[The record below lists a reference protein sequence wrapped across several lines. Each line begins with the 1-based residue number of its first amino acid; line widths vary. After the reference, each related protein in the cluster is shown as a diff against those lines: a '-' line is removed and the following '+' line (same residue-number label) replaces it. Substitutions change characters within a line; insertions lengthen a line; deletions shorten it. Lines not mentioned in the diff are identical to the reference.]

1 MPVKPFEEL
10 RILELAGSPA
20 GALAARLLGDCGA
33 DVTRLERP
41 ASSDERAELERRLGR
56 CDVVI
61 ESEAPGPLVPL
72 SDATALPALIRVRIS
87 PFGSSGPYARF
98 RSNEFTD
105 DAISGHTLLNG
116 ERGREPL
123 ARPGRIAQHQA
134 GAHAAIGAL
143 AALRARERTGRGQI
157 VEVSH
162 FEGLVGMHQHT
173 LAMWSHARHV
183 LEREGNRQ
191 PGLPHPVAI
200 YPCRDGFVQLALPSQ
215 PMRDQFLAAAGMP
228 ELVLDPRF
236 ADDLSIS
243 RNKDAFDAAIG
254 PWLAAHTAE
263 EIVRIVQAA
272 GGACGPVP
280 ALLALLDDPQLR
292 ARGFWRQAGSAP
304 ALRVPR
310 RPFLLGERAS
320 AERREPESASPPAG
334 SAAGAGPLAGLRVL
348 DLSRVW
354 AGPFA
359 ARLLGDLGADVIL
372 VEAPHARG
380 GDELPA
386 ELARL
391 SHVFPDDEPG
401 ERPWNRNGGFNEL
414 ARNRRAVTLDLRR
427 AEAKLGFE
435 RLARHADVLIENFA
449 PGVMSRLGL
458 GFERLRELNPSIVQ
472 VSISGYGAFGP
483 RYLHRAFGPTIEA
496 GSGFSLAMGYADGG
510 PIRSGVAWPDP
521 VSALVAV
528 AGALVAL
535 HDRDALP
542 GRPGRHVDVSMLEA
556 SLYFMGDLLLE
567 AQLRGASPARAGN
580 RSPRRAPQGCYP
592 CAGRERW
599 IAISVEDEAEW
610 AALCRC
616 AGLGAELAALGLA
629 ARRARHDVIDAA
641 ISAWTRHSDP
651 IALMQL
657 LQREGVTAAA
667 LADARDLARDPQ
679 LDSRGFWVALEHP
692 ETGRREAPGC
702 AIRLAETPASYR
714 RPAPCLGQH
723 DAEVMCEIEE
733 LDQ

>member
-1 MPVKPFEEL
+1 MKPLEAL

-20 GALAARLLGDCGA
+20 GAFAARLFSDCGA
-33 DVTRLERP
+33 DVTRRERP
-41 ASSDERAELERRLGR
+41 GKRSERAAFERALGR

-61 ESEAPGPLVPL
+61 ESEAPGPLSPI
-72 SDATALPALIRVRIS
+72 SDAIELRALIRVRIS

-105 DAISGHTLLNG
+105 DAISGHTLLSG
-116 ERGREPL
+116 EREREPL
-123 ARPGRIAQHQA
+123 ARPGRIAHHQA

-143 AALRARERTGRGQI
+143 AALRVRERTGRGQI

-173 LAMWSHARHV
+173 LAMWSHGRHV

-191 PGLPHPVAI
+191 PGFSHPVGI

-215 PMRDQFLAAAGMP
+215 PMRDAFLAAAGMP

-236 ADDLSIS
+236 ADDLSIA
-243 RNKDAFDAAIG
+243 RNKAAFDAAIA
-254 PWLAAHTAE
+254 PWLAARAAE
-263 EIVRIVQAA
+263 EIVRIVQSA

-280 ALLALLDDPQLR
+280 PLLALLDDPQLR
-292 ARGFWRQAGSAP
+292 ARGFWREDGRAP
-304 ALRVPR
+304 ALHRPR
-310 RPFLLGERAS
+310 SPFQLGERAS
-320 AERREPESASPPAG
+320 AERSVSEPEAAPAALEP
-334 SAAGAGPLAGLRVL
+334 SAGPLAGLRVL

-359 ARLLGDLGADVIL
+359 SRLLGDLGSDVIL
-372 VEAPHARG
+372 VEAPQARG
-380 GDELPA
+380 VGALPP

-391 SHVFPDDEPG
+391 THLYPDDEPG

-414 ARNRRAVTLDLRR
+414 ARNRRGVTLDLGR
-427 AEAKLGFE
+427 AEAKLVFE
-435 RLARHADVLIENFA
+435 RLVRHADVVIENFA
-449 PGVMSRLGL
+449 PGVMPRLGL
-458 GFERLRELNPSIVQ
+458 GSERLREINPAIVH
-472 VSISGYGAFGP
+472 VAISGYGSTGP
-483 RYLHRAFGPTIEA
+483 HSGRKAFGPTIEA
-496 GSGFSLAMGYADGG
+496 GSGFSLSMGHADSG

-521 VSALVAV
+521 VSGLVAV

-535 HDRDALP
+535 HERDARP

-556 SLYFMGDLLLE
+556 SLYFTSDLLLE
-567 AQLRGASPARAGN
+567 AQLSGASPARAGN
-580 RSPRRAPQGCYP
+580 RSPQRAPQGCYP
-592 CAGRERW
+592 CAGRDRW
-599 IAISVEDEAEW
+599 IAISVECDDEW

-616 AGLGAELAALGLA
+616 AGLGADLAALGLA
-629 ARRARHDVIDAA
+629 ERRDRHELIDSA
-641 ISAWTRHSDP
+641 ISAWTRNSDP
-651 IALMQL
+651 IALMNL
-657 LQREGVTAAA
+657 LQGAGVTAAA

-679 LDSRGFWVALEHP
+679 LGARGFWVSLEHP
-692 ETGRREAPGC
+692 ETGRRCAPGC

-723 DAEVMCEIEE
+723 DVEVMRELGE